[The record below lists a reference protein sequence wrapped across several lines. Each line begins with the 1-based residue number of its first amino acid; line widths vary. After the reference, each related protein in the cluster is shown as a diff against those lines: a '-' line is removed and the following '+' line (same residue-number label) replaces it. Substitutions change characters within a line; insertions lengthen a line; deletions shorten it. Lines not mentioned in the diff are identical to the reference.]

1 MADARLQRWLRVEYE
16 AVARAASHGRDL
28 SGIYVLPAA
37 AAGEARWHGF
47 VAVNSSFYKGGTFR
61 FSVNFPPSYP
71 DEPPA
76 VCFRAPPHHPLVG
89 PDGAL
94 QLATSGL
101 LPWDRERLCEHGAAP
116 AVALLRFVKRIFY
129 QNELLAEVD
138 MDRVRASVAESQS
151 AIYDNGEA
159 GSRLRLC
166 AFDAARHTDAME
178 QLGARAAA
186 NASRHL
192 SE

>member
-1 MADARLQRWLRVEYE
+1 MRDHALHCRGGLGSPSPSASLPARGL
-16 AVARAASHGRDL
+16 
-28 SGIYVLPAA
+28 AA
-37 AAGEARWHGF
+37 AASR
-47 VAVNSSFYKGGTFR
+47 R
-61 FSVNFPPSYP
+61 
-71 DEPPA
+71 
-76 VCFRAPPHHPLVG
+76 G
-89 PDGAL
+89 P
-94 QLATSGL
+94 TS
-101 LPWDRERLCEHGAAP
+101 AAP
-116 AVALLRFVKRIFY
+116 AVALLRFVTRIFY